1 MTEYEKVALAMYET
15 VDEVDEGHNVSLV
28 RSLVDNQ
35 FYVKKELENYNKKI
49 YDYLKETRNVFF
61 PIISECILD
70 DENFSDDK
78 ELNEKL
84 IIIEEYIS
92 GETLSKKIE
101 KNGHLSEDESVKI
114 IIDIC
119 KGLQHLHKKNFINRD
134 IKPDNIIITRTGEV
148 KIVDVDSGKEINRE
162 ANTDTRFIGTPEY
175 FAPEQIGLGF
185 HSSDER
191 TDIYALGIVFNE
203 MLTGDYPKIRI
214 ASGVYKEIIRKAT
227 KLEPEERFKDIDE
240 FMKAI
245 MFCYKNHMPYN
256 LKLLYDSKML
266 RKMNSRF
273 NTKSLKLPGFRSG
286 NKKKAIIAVIYYIA
300 SFLFSCSCY
309 FPSVPKDYKFLEG
322 MIYTTYLTLAFWF
335 LFFWIGNYRGIR
347 DRLPLMK
354 TNNRVLYFTL
364 AIIWYFVII
373 LLVFTVVAF
382 IWSSLESI
390 LLI

>member
-28 RSLVDNQ
+28 RSLVDKQ

-49 YDYLKETRNVFF
+49 YDYLKETKNIFF

-70 DENFSDDK
+70 DETPSNDGDLK
-78 ELNEKL
+78 EKL

-92 GETLSKKIE
+92 GETLSRRIE

-162 ANTDTRFIGTPEY
+162 TNTDTRLIGTPEY

-191 TDIYALGIVFNE
+191 TDIYAMGIVFNE
-203 MLTGDYPKIRI
+203 MLTGDYPKNKMVE
-214 ASGVYKEIIRKAT
+214 GVFKEVVLKAT
-227 KLEPEERFKDIDE
+227 QLEPEKRFKSIDE
-240 FMKAI
+240 FMEAI
-245 MFCYKNHMPYN
+245 IFCHKNHMSFK
-256 LKLLYDSKML
+256 LKHFYDSKML
-266 RKMNSRF
+266 RKTNSRF
-273 NTKSLKLPGFRSG
+273 DTKSWKLPGFRSG

-309 FPSVPKDYKFLEG
+309 FPNVPKDYKFLDG
-322 MIYTTYLTLAFWF
+322 MLYTTYLTLAFWF

-354 TNNRVLYFTL
+354 TNNRVLYFIL
-364 AIIWYFVII
+364 SIIWYIIII
-373 LLVFTVVAF
+373 LIAFTVLAIV
-382 IWSSLESI
+382 WSIIEDI
-390 LLI
+390 Y

>member
-28 RSLVDNQ
+28 RSLVDKQ

-49 YDYLKETRNVFF
+49 YDYLKETKNIFF

-70 DENFSDDK
+70 DENPSNDGDLK
-78 ELNEKL
+78 EKL

-92 GETLSKKIE
+92 GETLSRRIE

-134 IKPDNIIITRTGEV
+134 IKPDNIIITRTGDV

-162 ANTDTRFIGTPEY
+162 TNTDTRLIGTPEY

-203 MLTGDYPKIRI
+203 MLTGDYPKNKMVE
-214 ASGVYKEIIRKAT
+214 GVFKEIVLKAT
-227 KLEPEERFKDIDE
+227 QLEPEKRFKSIDE
-240 FMKAI
+240 FMEAI
-245 MFCYKNHMPYN
+245 IFCHKNHMSFK
-256 LKLLYDSKML
+256 LKHLYDSKML
-266 RKMNSRF
+266 RKSNSRF
-273 NTKSLKLPGFRSG
+273 DTKSWKLPGFRSG
-286 NKKKAIIAVIYYIA
+286 SKKKAIIAVIYYIA

-309 FPSVPKDYKFLEG
+309 FPNVPKDYKFLDG
-322 MIYTTYLTLAFWF
+322 MLYTTYLTLAFWF
-335 LFFWIGNYRGIR
+335 LFFGS
-347 DRLPLMK
+347 
-354 TNNRVLYFTL
+354 
-364 AIIWYFVII
+364 AII
-373 LLVFTVVAF
+373 VA
-382 IWSSLESI
+382 LEI
-390 LLI
+390 GYL

>member
-28 RSLVDNQ
+28 RSLVDKQ

-49 YDYLKETRNVFF
+49 YDYLKETKNIFF

-70 DENFSDDK
+70 DETPSNDGDLK
-78 ELNEKL
+78 EKL

-92 GETLSKKIE
+92 GETLSQRIE
-101 KNGHLSEDESVKI
+101 KKGHLSEEESVKI

-162 ANTDTRFIGTPEY
+162 TNTDTRLIGTPEY

-203 MLTGDYPKIRI
+203 MLTGDYPKNKMVE
-214 ASGVYKEIIRKAT
+214 GVFKEIVLKAT
-227 KLEPEERFKDIDE
+227 QLDPEKRFKSIDE
-240 FMKAI
+240 FMEAI
-245 MFCYKNHMPYN
+245 IFCHKNHMSFK
-256 LKLLYDSKML
+256 LKHLYDSKIL
-266 RKMNSRF
+266 RKSNSRF
-273 NTKSLKLPGFRSG
+273 DTKSWKLPGFRSG
-286 NKKKAIIAVIYYIA
+286 NKKKAIGAVIYYIA
-300 SFLFSCSCY
+300 TFIFSCSCY
-309 FPSVPKDYKFLEG
+309 LPGFSKNYNWVEG
-322 MIYTTYLTLAFWF
+322 IIFTLYLTFVFWYL
-335 LFFWIGNYRGIR
+335 LFMVCNYRGIR
-347 DRLPLMK
+347 DKLPLMK
-354 TNNRVLYFTL
+354 TNNRVLYFIL
-364 AIIWYFVII
+364 AIIWYIIII
-373 LLVFTVVAF
+373 LLAF
-382 IWSSLESI
+382 SVIAIIWSCFEYI
-390 LLI
+390 FK

>member
-28 RSLVDNQ
+28 RSLVDKQ

-49 YDYLKETRNVFF
+49 YDYLKETKNIFF

-70 DENFSDDK
+70 DEAPSNDGDLK
-78 ELNEKL
+78 EKL

-92 GETLSKKIE
+92 GETLSQRIE
-101 KNGHLSEDESVKI
+101 KKGHLSEEESVKI

-162 ANTDTRFIGTPEY
+162 TNTDTRLIGTPEY

-203 MLTGDYPKIRI
+203 MLTGEYPKNKMVE
-214 ASGVYKEIIRKAT
+214 GVFKEIVLKAT
-227 KLEPEERFKDIDE
+227 QLDPEKRFKVIDE
-240 FMKAI
+240 FMEAI
-245 MFCYKNHMPYN
+245 VFCHKNHMSYN
-256 LKLLYDSKML
+256 LKKIYDSKML
-266 RKMNSRF
+266 RKTNSRF
-273 NTKSLKLPGFRSG
+273 DTKSWKLPGFRSG
-286 NKKKAIIAVIYYIA
+286 SKKKAILAVIYYIA
-300 SFLFSCSCY
+300 TFLFSSSCY
-309 FPSVPKDYKFLEG
+309 LPGFSKNYNWVEG
-322 MIYTTYLTLAFWF
+322 IIYTLYLTFVFWYL
-335 LFFWIGNYRGIR
+335 LFMVCNYRGIR
-347 DRLPLMK
+347 DKLPLMK
-354 TNNRVLYFTL
+354 TNNRVLYFIL
-364 AIIWYFVII
+364 AIIWYIIII
-373 LLVFTVVAF
+373 LLAF
-382 IWSSLESI
+382 SVIAIIWSCFEYI
-390 LLI
+390 FT

>member
-15 VDEVDEGHNVSLV
+15 IDEVDGGHNVSLV
-28 RSLVDNQ
+28 RNLVDKQ

-49 YDYLKETRNVFF
+49 YDYLKETRNIFF
-61 PIISECILD
+61 PIISECILY
-70 DENFSDDK
+70 DEIFFDERESK
-78 ELNEKL
+78 EKL

-92 GETLSKKIE
+92 GETLSKIIE

-175 FAPEQIGLGF
+175 FAPEQVGLGF

-203 MLTGDYPKIRI
+203 MLTGDYPKNKI
-214 ASGVYKEIIRKAT
+214 ASGVYKEIIQKAIR
-227 KLEPEERFKDIDE
+227 LDPEERFKDIDE

-245 MFCYKNHMPYN
+245 LFCYNNHMSYN
-256 LKLLYDSKML
+256 LKKNYDRKML

-273 NTKSLKLPGFRSG
+273 DTESWKLPGFRSG
-286 NKKKAIIAVIYYIA
+286 NKVKIVLALLYYIC
-300 SFLFSCSCY
+300 SFIFAWSCY
-309 FPSVPKDYKFLEG
+309 LPPYTHSNNLIDG
-322 MIYTTYLTLAFWF
+322 MIYMIYLTCCFYF
-335 LFFWIGNYRGIR
+335 LSFFIFNYRGIR
-347 DRLPLMK
+347 DKLPLMK
-354 TNNRVLYFTL
+354 TNNKILYIIF
-364 AIIWYFVII
+364 AIIWYIIII
-373 LLVFTVVAF
+373 LLALSVIAI
-382 IWSSLESI
+382 IWNCFEYI
-390 LLI
+390 FK